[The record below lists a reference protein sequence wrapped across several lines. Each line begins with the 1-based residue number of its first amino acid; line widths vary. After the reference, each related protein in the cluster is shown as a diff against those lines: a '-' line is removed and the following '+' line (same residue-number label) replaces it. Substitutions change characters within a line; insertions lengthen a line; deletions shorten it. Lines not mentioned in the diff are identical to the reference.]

1 MPMLE
6 LCSLYRTTQTLD
18 SVVAKVGPGD
28 AQLASRDSVCL
39 RAKQSE
45 RREENEQSRQ
55 VESRRPCGE
64 RRGLAGCPAREP
76 AFVCLANTF
85 TSDAATLEAK
95 VSLGSQFTKSLQT
108 KSAKRALENNSRR

>member
-1 MPMLE
+1 MRSKKGLLVMPMLE

-55 VESRRPCGE
+55 
-64 RRGLAGCPAREP
+64 GLRNCSGRVVDKVGCDLRLCWPM
-76 AFVCLANTF
+76 L
-85 TSDAATLEAK
+85 
-95 VSLGSQFTKSLQT
+95 
-108 KSAKRALENNSRR
+108 